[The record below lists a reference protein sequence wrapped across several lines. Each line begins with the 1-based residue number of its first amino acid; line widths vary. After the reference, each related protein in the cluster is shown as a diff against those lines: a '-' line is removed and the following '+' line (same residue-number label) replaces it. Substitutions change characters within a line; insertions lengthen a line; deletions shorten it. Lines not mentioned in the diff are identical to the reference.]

1 MQADPVE
8 RLTYAEPNPTATA
21 LKRAEEQKAREAAG
35 QDDAEWSKKLR
46 KRKDDDDTVCI
57 IDCLLNYLCTFFK
70 KL

>member
-35 QDDAEWSKKLR
+35 QDDAE
-46 KRKDDDDTVCI
+46 
-57 IDCLLNYLCTFFK
+57 
-70 KL
+70 